1 MSRQSRS
8 EKAIQNDVL
17 VKVTALPDTFCW
29 RNNTGEAWQGRRA
42 RFYPGTEIPVPAGVV
57 VLVDARPVSFGL
69 KGSADIIG
77 ATAGRPLAIEVK
89 DENGR
94 QEEDQK
100 RFQAAWEKVGG
111 LYLLVRDPD
120 DAAARVAEAH
130 PMNVLG

>member
-1 MSRQSRS
+1 MSKRS

-17 VKVTALPDTFCW
+17 VKVTALPETMAW
-29 RNNTGEAWQGRRA
+29 RNNSGEAWQGKRA
-42 RFYPGTEIPVPAGVV
+42 RFYPGTDIPVPPGTV

-69 KGSADIIG
+69 TGSADIIG

-89 DENGR
+89 DATGR
-94 QEEDQK
+94 QSEEQI
-100 RFQAAWEKVGG
+100 RFQVAWEKVGG

-120 DAAARVAEAH
+120 DAARRVAEAH